1 MFYSTN
7 TDTDTDT
14 GNLFHFLHAR
24 GMNALQINL
33 VASA

>member
-7 TDTDTDT
+7 TDTDT

-33 VASA
+33 VAFA